1 MCSFLFF
8 FSFLETIFVLAM
20 CHVSIAFY
28 KQASRLFSIV
38 IIGVNQ
44 TTGFFTS
51 FLFIPLFYFFFR
63 FIQMEHHS
71 WSAAVAEGL
80 ESLFGQ
86 NRSKVVSVWYEW
98 KNEWMK
104 RTVEKNGHVWANYVA
119 DKHVRSRVCVSK
131 SVLFFAQSL
140 LYTGDG
146 VKVYWNK
153 RRKRKEGVCRTFK
166 NCQQ

>member
-1 MCSFLFF
+1 
-8 FSFLETIFVLAM
+8 M

-28 KQASRLFSIV
+28 KQASRLFFYCKNWSES
-38 IIGVNQ
+38 NHR
-44 TTGFFTS
+44 FFYQFS
-51 FLFIPLFYFFFR
+51 LHSPFLSFFR
-63 FIQMEHHS
+63 FIQMENHS

-131 SVLFFAQSL
+131 FVFFFSP
-140 LYTGDG
+140 
-146 VKVYWNK
+146 
-153 RRKRKEGVCRTFK
+153 RVCCIQGMGWKSIGTREESEK
-166 NCQQ
+166 KACVGPSKIANNNYSIPRVHIL

>member
-1 MCSFLFF
+1 MSSFLFF
-8 FSFLETIFVLAM
+8 FSFFETIFVLAM

-28 KQASRLFSIV
+28 KQASRLFFYCKNWSES
-38 IIGVNQ
+38 NHR
-44 TTGFFTS
+44 FFYQFS
-51 FLFIPLFYFFFR
+51 LHSPFLSFFR
-63 FIQMEHHS
+63 FIQMENHS